1 MRSFLMPTA
10 GVTCLFALAVT
21 GCSAGS
27 DSTSD
32 AALPATGRTGNG
44 PGSPSPPAGSA
55 SSSARASG
63 TSYAPYVSAVEASDN
78 DSAGSPTAYN
88 LAFVI
93 TGGSACTPTWN
104 GTNAIGDPAVKSRVS
119 ALTKSGATARVSFG
133 GSSGTEL
140 AASCGSVSELTRAY
154 GEALDAAGSA
164 QADFD
169 VEGDE
174 LTDSDS
180 VALRSRAIA
189 ALQKERPGLEVSFT
203 LPVMPSGL
211 DSDSLALLA
220 SANKYDVQVSTVN
233 LMTMNYGESYAG
245 DMGGYA
251 ITSATAAQAQLKKVF
266 GTTDAGAWKG
276 MALTSMIGTNDVAG
290 ETFSLADAAQVRA
303 FAVEKGI
310 SWVSMW
316 STFRD
321 QQCSAADSAKDDALT
336 NCSGVKQSSGAF
348 AKAFSK

>member
-1 MRSFLMPTA
+1 MRGFLMPTA

-21 GCSAGS
+21 GCSTESGS
-27 DSTSD
+27 ASD
-32 AALPATGRTGNG
+32 AAPPATGRTG
-44 PGSPSPPAGSA
+44 GSAGSSSPRDGAA
-55 SSSARASG
+55 SSDADVSG
-63 TSYAPYVSAVEASDN
+63 PSYAPYVSAVEASDN

-104 GTNAIGDPAVKSRVS
+104 GTNVIGDPAVKSRVA

-140 AASCGSVSELTRAY
+140 AASCDSVSELTQAY
-154 GEALDAAGSA
+154 GEALDAAGSS

-174 LTDSDS
+174 LTDSGS

-211 DSDSLALLA
+211 DSDGLALLA
-220 SANKYDVQVSTVN
+220 SANKYDVQVSAVN

-251 ITSATAAQAQLKKVF
+251 ITSATAAQAQLRKVF
-266 GTTDAGAWKG
+266 GTTDAEAWKG
-276 MALTSMIGTNDVAG
+276 MALTSMIGTNDVDG

>member
-10 GVTCLFALAVT
+10 GVTCLFALAVA

-27 DSTSD
+27 DDTPDGAPPSASER
-32 AALPATGRTGNG
+32 AS
-44 PGSPSPPAGSA
+44 GSPSPSASAGSSGA
-55 SSSARASG
+55 G
-63 TSYAPYVSAVEASDN
+63 TSYAPYVSAVEADGN
-78 DSAGSPTAYN
+78 DSAGSPTTYN

-93 TGGSACTPTWN
+93 AGDSGCTPTWN
-104 GTNAIGDPAVKSRVS
+104 GADAIGDSAVKSRVS
-119 ALTKSGATARVSFG
+119 ALTASGATARVSFG
-133 GSSGTEL
+133 GASGKEL
-140 AASCGSVSELTRAY
+140 AAACAGASELTRAY
-154 GEALDAAGSA
+154 GDALDAVGST

-169 VEGDE
+169 IEGDE
-174 LTDSDS
+174 LSDSAS

-189 ALQKERPGLEVSFT
+189 ALQAERPGLEVSFT

-276 MALTSMIGTNDVAG
+276 MALTSMIGTNDVDN
-290 ETFSLADAAQVRA
+290 ETFSLSDAAQVRT
-303 FAVEKGI
+303 FAEEKGI

-321 QQCSAADSAKDDALT
+321 RQCEDGSATNDALT
-336 NCSGVKQSSGAF
+336 DCSGVEQENGAF
-348 AKAFSK
+348 AEAFSGQGSE

>member
-32 AALPATGRTGNG
+32 AA
-44 PGSPSPPAGSA
+44 PPDGA
-55 SSSARASG
+55 SSSGAG

-93 TGGSACTPTWN
+93 TGGRACTPTWN
-104 GTNAIGDPAVKSRVS
+104 GANAIGDPAVTSRVS
-119 ALTKSGATARVSFG
+119 ALIKSGATARVSFG

-140 AASCGSVSELTRAY
+140 AASCGGVPELTQAY
-154 GEALDAAGSA
+154 GEALDAAGST

-169 VEGDE
+169 IEGDE

-220 SANKYDVQVSTVN
+220 SANEYDVQVSTVN

-266 GTTDAGAWKG
+266 GTTDAGVWKG
-276 MALTSMIGTNDVAG
+276 MALTSMIGTNDVDG

-336 NCSGVKQSSGAF
+336 SCSGVKQGPGAF